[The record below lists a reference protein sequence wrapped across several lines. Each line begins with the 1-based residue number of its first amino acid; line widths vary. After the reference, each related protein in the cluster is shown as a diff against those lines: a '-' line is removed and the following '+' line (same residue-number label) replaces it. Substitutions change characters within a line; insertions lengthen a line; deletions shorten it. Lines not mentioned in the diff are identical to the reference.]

1 MDTKG
6 YSRVL
11 VQALLVGAMLAVAVA
26 PPAEAQ
32 GGHGRGKNRSPEKPA
47 PQGELATGQYSLDGS
62 DILEAINRG
71 EGPQAVAYF
80 ERAAKEAEEQG
91 NVVRAALA
99 WHAAAV
105 VTLRLGRYQKAIQ
118 SSSRSIE
125 LYKKAGGLS
134 PKDQANLASSYSHL
148 GMAYRQVGDLAMA
161 RQTFEEGLAY
171 VKVNM
176 SGRFEGQSEGY
187 LLNNLAT
194 IAFLQKDYQTALTY
208 NTQAAQY
215 FESAEAHAGAQMP
228 ERQRTNI
235 RRWAGNSFAG
245 IGRDQQALGHPDE
258 ADAAFVKGLKYA
270 RLTGLREAETQ
281 MLSSQANM
289 ALSRKDFAKALGLYQ
304 QSIAIVNQVKL
315 SRGVPSIYQGQSRAL
330 EGLGR
335 IDEALASTRE
345 AVRQIE
351 EIRADLTDSD
361 LRSGFFEDKQ
371 GIYQRAVNLAL
382 QAQQPEEAFA
392 LSEQSRSRTFLDLLG
407 SQTTLS
413 KGRTRALVS
422 EEVQLRARLAE
433 AKTQAQ
439 QSEGSE
445 ESARARAQ
453 AEELDRDYKA
463 FLERVKKENLEQASL
478 MSVEPV
484 KLAEI
489 QSLLPEG
496 TTLLEYYV
504 GDGGVVVVW
513 IVDRQHFTVV
523 RLPGDRPSLITQV
536 RNFRGAITKQA
547 PIGNVQRQ
555 AQALY
560 NRLIEPA
567 LAEIRGTRLL
577 IVPHGV
583 LHYLPFATLR
593 SRAGRW
599 VVQDFA
605 VSTLP
610 SASVLRYLTDKGAG
624 AAAGTLVMGNP
635 DLGAELALP
644 WAEREA
650 RMVGQEEKGATVLVR
665 ADATEAQAKKLLPTV
680 GIIHFATHG
689 DLSES
694 DPLSSAVLLVPGEG
708 EDGRLEVREV
718 FGLDLHAKLVVLS
731 ACETGLGKLSRG
743 DEVVGLQRA
752 FLYAGT
758 PAVVTT
764 LWKVDDKSTYDLIR
778 AFYTRLES
786 AGPVEALRQAQLET
800 MTTYPHPYQWAAF
813 NLTGAPR

>member
-1 MDTKG
+1 MDSKN
-6 YSRVL
+6 YARIL
-11 VQALLVGAMLAVAVA
+11 VQGLVVGAMLVVALA

-32 GGHGRGKNRSPEKPA
+32 GGHGKGKNRPPERPA
-47 PQGELATGQYSLDGS
+47 PQGELATGEYSLNGP

-71 EGPQAVAYF
+71 EGPQALAYF
-80 ERAAKEAEEQG
+80 ERAAKEAEQQG
-91 NVVRAALA
+91 NLLRAAWA

-125 LYKKAGGLS
+125 LFKKAGELS
-134 PKDQANLASSYSHL
+134 PKDQGSLASSYSHL
-148 GMAYRQVGDLAMA
+148 GSAYRLVGDLAKA

-171 VKVNM
+171 VKANM

-187 LLNNLAT
+187 LLNDLAT
-194 IAFLQKDYQTALTY
+194 IAYLQKDYQTALTY
-208 NTQAAQY
+208 NTRAAQY
-215 FESAEAHAGAQMP
+215 FENAEARARAQIR
-228 ERQRTNI
+228 ERQRQNL
-235 RRWAGNSFAG
+235 RRWAANSFAG

-258 ADAAFVKGLKYA
+258 ADAAFAKGLSYA
-270 RLTGLREAETQ
+270 RLTGLREVEMQ
-281 MLSSQANM
+281 MLSTQANL
-289 ALSRKDFAKALGLYQ
+289 ANSRKDWAKALGLYQ
-304 QSIAIVNQVKL
+304 QSIALVSQIKL
-315 SRGVPSIYQGQSRAL
+315 ARGVPSLYLGQSRAL

-345 AVRQIE
+345 AVRLIE
-351 EIRADLTDSD
+351 EVRADLTDSD

-371 GIYQRAVNLAL
+371 GIYQHAVHLAL

-413 KGRTRALVS
+413 KGKTRALVS

-433 AKTQAQ
+433 ARAEAQ

-453 AEELDRDYKA
+453 AEALDRDYKT

-489 QSLLPEG
+489 QALLPEG
-496 TTLLEYYV
+496 TTLLEYHA
-504 GDGGVVVVW
+504 GEGGVVVW
-513 IVDRQHFTVV
+513 IVDRQRFKLVQ
-523 RLPGDRPSLITQV
+523 LPGDRPSLITQV
-536 RNFRGAITKQA
+536 RNFRGAITRQA
-547 PIGNVQRQ
+547 PIGNVQGQ
-555 AQALY
+555 AVALY
-560 NRLIEPA
+560 RRLIEPA
-567 LAEIRGTRLL
+567 LADIQGQRLL

-583 LHYLPFATLR
+583 LHYLPFAALR
-593 SRAGRW
+593 SPGRRW
-599 VVQDFA
+599 LVQDFA
-605 VSTLP
+605 LSTLP
-610 SASVLRYLTDKGAG
+610 SASVLRYLTDKGV
-624 AAAGTLVMGNP
+624 AAPAGTLVMGNP

-650 RMVGQEEKGATVLVR
+650 RMVGQEEKGATVFVR
-665 ADATEAQAKKLLPTV
+665 ADATEAQAKKLLPAV

-689 DLSES
+689 DLSET
-694 DPLSSAVLLVPGEG
+694 DPLSSAVLLVPGGG

-764 LWKVDDKSTYDLIR
+764 LWKVDDKATYDLIR
-778 AFYTRLES
+778 AFYTRLER

-800 MTTYPHPYQWAAF
+800 IAAYPHPFQWAAF